1 MEKNNNSNDSKEIKL
16 INENHFLSLRK
27 NMKNKAIYAKNNYLI
42 KENERNKNI
51 NEINFD
57 TKNFESK
64 IKDEKLFNLYSTS
77 EDKISKLGYCLQM
90 IITNDENLIV
100 YGLYQINAFIL
111 NYSKELF
118 ENENLIIQF
127 NESMFKYLF
136 DILGKKYNENDNNII
151 LLLTSII
158 NKLCQFNNQY
168 IVWLMNNLPIIYNII
183 IEISN
188 TQNKNKNKNKEKNNL
203 IKNSLFNIINN
214 IFLLDNFT
222 NYKDIFENNYKQL
235 FPIILNEIYDIK
247 DSDSFLFYKKYI
259 SILLTIISDIF
270 MNRLYTSYIFKNTD
284 KIKRKDRNIFDAI
297 KFIIKYQST
306 YDLVETSILCLYNFI
321 EFYMYIK
328 DTLSEDEQEDV
339 SFRICNM
346 NIHKF
351 IVPLVYDNKNNIINN
366 DFKIYVFKILINTI
380 YIGDYE
386 YWTNL
391 IEKGLSAQI
400 NMLQNFLMEINVDK
414 NSNTVFEYHLLLIL
428 NLVSTECEEVIKDI
442 AIKYPCISNL
452 FKFFNSNNY
461 YINKHLNLFLNT
473 IHYLI
478 KNKCKFKKRQFN
490 FPFIKTLLISE
501 GICTFYK
508 NLLLDENVLNQDLIK
523 NIFIDILALIEFFDN
538 FEDNKNN
545 NIVLLHFQL
554 IGMNDII
561 ENYKSKIN
569 LSNELMYMISDI
581 FDKLIKEV

>member
-1 MEKNNNSNDSKEIKL
+1 
-16 INENHFLSLRK
+16 
-27 NMKNKAIYAKNNYLI
+27 MKNKTIYTKSNYLV

-57 TKNFESK
+57 AKNFESK
-64 IKDEKLFNLYSTS
+64 IKNEKLFNLYSTS

-90 IITNDENLIV
+90 IINNDDNLII

-118 ENENLIIQF
+118 ETENLIIQF

-136 DILGKKYNENDNNII
+136 DILGKKYNDSDNNVL

-168 IVWLMNNLPIIYNII
+168 IDWLMNNLPIIYNII
-183 IEISN
+183 IEISSPL
-188 TQNKNKNKNKEKNNL
+188 NKNKNQDKNNH
-203 IKNSLFNIINN
+203 IKNRLFNIINN
-214 IFLLDNFT
+214 IFLLDNFS
-222 NYKDIFENNYKQL
+222 NYKDNFENNYKQL
-235 FPIILNEIYDIK
+235 FPIIINEIYDIK
-247 DSDSFLFYKKYI
+247 NNDSFLFYKQYI
-259 SILLTIISDIF
+259 STLLTIISNIF

-297 KFIIKYQST
+297 KFILKYQST
-306 YDLVETSILCLYNFI
+306 NDLVNSSILLLYNFI
-321 EFYMYIK
+321 EFYMDIK

-339 SFRICNM
+339 NFRICNM
-346 NIHKF
+346 SIHKF
-351 IVPLVYDNKNNIINN
+351 IVPLVFDNKDNIINN
-366 DFKIYVFKILINTI
+366 DLKIYVFKIIINTI

-391 IEKGLSAQI
+391 IEKGLSARI

-414 NSNTVFEYHLLLIL
+414 TSNTVFEYHLLVIL

-452 FKFFNSNNY
+452 FKFFNTNNY
-461 YINKHLNLFLNT
+461 FINKYLNLFLNI

-478 KNKCKFKKRQFN
+478 KNKCKYKKRQYN
-490 FPFIKTLLISE
+490 FPYIKTLLVSE

-508 NLLLDENVLNQDLIK
+508 NLLTDENILNQDLIK
-523 NIFIDILALIEFFDN
+523 IIFIDILALIEFFGN
-538 FEDNKNN
+538 FDDNKNN
-545 NIVLLHFQL
+545 NIILLHFQL

-569 LSNELMYMISDI
+569 LSNELMNIISDVS
-581 FDKLIKEV
+581 DKLIKEI

>member
-214 IFLLDNFT
+214 IFLLDNFA

>member
-1 MEKNNNSNDSKEIKL
+1 
-16 INENHFLSLRK
+16 
-27 NMKNKAIYAKNNYLI
+27 MKNKAIYAKNNYLI

-214 IFLLDNFT
+214 IFLLDNFA

>member
-1 MEKNNNSNDSKEIKL
+1 MEKNNNNKYSKEIRL

-27 NMKNKAIYAKNNYLI
+27 NIKNKEINIKNNFLI
-42 KENERNKNI
+42 KENERNKKI

-57 TKNFESK
+57 AKSFESK
-64 IKDEKLFNLYSTS
+64 IKNEKLFNLYSTT
-77 EDKISKLGYCLQM
+77 EDEISKLGYCLQM
-90 IITNDENLIV
+90 IITNDDNLIS
-100 YGLYQINAFIL
+100 YGLYQINAFLL
-111 NYSKELF
+111 NYKKELF
-118 ENENLIIQF
+118 ETENLIIQF

-136 DILGKKYNENDNNII
+136 DILTKNYNDNNI
-151 LLLTSII
+151 LLLLNSII
-158 NKLCQFNNQY
+158 NKLCQFNDKY
-168 IVWLMNNLPIIYNII
+168 IFWLMNNLSLIYNII
-183 IEISN
+183 IELSN
-188 TQNKNKNKNKEKNNL
+188 PLSKNKNKNKESH
-203 IKNSLFNIINN
+203 IKNILFNIINN
-214 IFLLDNFT
+214 IFLLDNFD
-222 NYKDIFENNYKQL
+222 NYKENFENNYKEL

-247 DSDSFLFYKKYI
+247 NSDSFIFYKKYI
-259 SILLTIISDIF
+259 STLITIISNIF
-270 MNRLYTSYIFKNTD
+270 MNRLYISYIFKNTD

-297 KFIIKYQST
+297 KFILKYQST
-306 YDLVETSILCLYNFI
+306 FDLVNFSILCLYNFI
-321 EFYMYIK
+321 EYYMDIK

-339 SFRICNM
+339 NFRICGM

-351 IVPLVYDNKNNIINN
+351 IVPLIFDNKDSIINN

-400 NMLQNFLMEINVDK
+400 SKLQNFLMEINIDK

-428 NLVSTECEEVIKDI
+428 NLVLTECEDVIKDI
-442 AIKYPCISNL
+442 SIKYPCISNL

-478 KNKCKFKKRQFN
+478 KNKCKYKKRQYN
-490 FPFIKTLLISE
+490 FPYIKTLLISE

-508 NLLLDENVLNQDLIK
+508 KLLSDENTLNQDLIK
-523 NIFIDILALIEFFDN
+523 NIFIDILALIEFFGN
-538 FEDNKNN
+538 FENNKNN
-545 NIVLLHFQL
+545 NIILLHFQL

-569 LSNELMYMISDI
+569 LSNELMNIISDVS
-581 FDKLIKEV
+581 DKLIKEV

>member
-1 MEKNNNSNDSKEIKL
+1 MERNNNNKDSKEIKL
-16 INENHFLSLRK
+16 INENRFLSLRK
-27 NMKNKAIYAKNNYLI
+27 NMKNKTIYTKSNYLV

-57 TKNFESK
+57 AKNFESK
-64 IKDEKLFNLYSTS
+64 IKNEKLFSLYSTS

-90 IITNDENLIV
+90 IITNDDNLII
-100 YGLYQINAFIL
+100 YGLNQINEFIL

-118 ENENLIIQF
+118 EAENLIIQL

-136 DILGKKYNENDNNII
+136 DILGKKYNDSDNNVL

-168 IVWLMNNLPIIYNII
+168 IDWLMNNLPIIYNII

-188 TQNKNKNKNKEKNNL
+188 PLNKNKNQDKNNH
-203 IKNSLFNIINN
+203 IKNRLFNIINN
-214 IFLLDNFT
+214 IFLLDNFS
-222 NYKDIFENNYKQL
+222 NYKDNFENNYKQL
-235 FPIILNEIYDIK
+235 FPIIINEIYDIK
-247 DSDSFLFYKKYI
+247 NNDSFLFYKQYI
-259 SILLTIISDIF
+259 STLLTIIINIF

-297 KFIIKYQST
+297 KFILKYQST
-306 YDLVETSILCLYNFI
+306 NDLVNSSILLLYNFI
-321 EFYMYIK
+321 EFYMDIK

-339 SFRICNM
+339 NFRICNM
-346 NIHKF
+346 SIHKF
-351 IVPLVYDNKNNIINN
+351 IVPLVFDNKDNIINN
-366 DFKIYVFKILINTI
+366 DFKIYVFKIIINTI

-391 IEKGLSAQI
+391 IEKGLSARI

-414 NSNTVFEYHLLLIL
+414 TSNTVFEYHLLVIL

-452 FKFFNSNNY
+452 FKFFNTNNY
-461 YINKHLNLFLNT
+461 FINKYLNLFLNI

-478 KNKCKFKKRQFN
+478 KNKCKYKKRQYN
-490 FPFIKTLLISE
+490 FPYIKTLLVSE

-508 NLLLDENVLNQDLIK
+508 NLLTDENILNQDLIK
-523 NIFIDILALIEFFDN
+523 IIFIDILALIEFFGN
-538 FEDNKNN
+538 FDDNKNN
-545 NIVLLHFQL
+545 NIILLHFQL

-569 LSNELMYMISDI
+569 LSNELMNIISDVS
-581 FDKLIKEV
+581 DKLIKEI

>member
-214 IFLLDNFT
+214 IFLLDNFA

-235 FPIILNEIYDIK
+235 FP
-247 DSDSFLFYKKYI
+247 FYFISIFKYI
-259 SILLTIISDIF
+259 
-270 MNRLYTSYIFKNTD
+270 
-284 KIKRKDRNIFDAI
+284 
-297 KFIIKYQST
+297 
-306 YDLVETSILCLYNFI
+306 
-321 EFYMYIK
+321 
-328 DTLSEDEQEDV
+328 
-339 SFRICNM
+339 
-346 NIHKF
+346 
-351 IVPLVYDNKNNIINN
+351 
-366 DFKIYVFKILINTI
+366 
-380 YIGDYE
+380 
-386 YWTNL
+386 
-391 IEKGLSAQI
+391 
-400 NMLQNFLMEINVDK
+400 
-414 NSNTVFEYHLLLIL
+414 
-428 NLVSTECEEVIKDI
+428 
-442 AIKYPCISNL
+442 
-452 FKFFNSNNY
+452 
-461 YINKHLNLFLNT
+461 
-473 IHYLI
+473 
-478 KNKCKFKKRQFN
+478 
-490 FPFIKTLLISE
+490 
-501 GICTFYK
+501 
-508 NLLLDENVLNQDLIK
+508 
-523 NIFIDILALIEFFDN
+523 
-538 FEDNKNN
+538 
-545 NIVLLHFQL
+545 
-554 IGMNDII
+554 
-561 ENYKSKIN
+561 
-569 LSNELMYMISDI
+569 
-581 FDKLIKEV
+581 

>member
-1 MEKNNNSNDSKEIKL
+1 
-16 INENHFLSLRK
+16 
-27 NMKNKAIYAKNNYLI
+27 MKNKTIYTKSNYLV

-57 TKNFESK
+57 AKNFESK
-64 IKDEKLFNLYSTS
+64 IKNEKLFNLYSTS

-90 IITNDENLIV
+90 IITNDDNLII

-118 ENENLIIQF
+118 ETENLIIQF

-136 DILGKKYNENDNNII
+136 DILGKKYNDSDNNVL

-168 IVWLMNNLPIIYNII
+168 IDWLMNNLPIIYNII
-183 IEISN
+183 IEISSPL
-188 TQNKNKNKNKEKNNL
+188 NKNKNQDKNNH
-203 IKNSLFNIINN
+203 IKNRLFNIINN
-214 IFLLDNFT
+214 IFLLDNFS
-222 NYKDIFENNYKQL
+222 NYKDNFENNYKQL
-235 FPIILNEIYDIK
+235 FPIIINEIYDIK
-247 DSDSFLFYKKYI
+247 NNDSFLFYKQYI
-259 SILLTIISDIF
+259 STLLTIISNIF

-297 KFIIKYQST
+297 KFILKYQST
-306 YDLVETSILCLYNFI
+306 NDLVNSSILLLYNFI
-321 EFYMYIK
+321 EFYMDIK

-339 SFRICNM
+339 NFRICNM
-346 NIHKF
+346 SIHKF
-351 IVPLVYDNKNNIINN
+351 IVPLVFDNKDNIINN
-366 DFKIYVFKILINTI
+366 DLKIYVFKIIINTI

-391 IEKGLSAQI
+391 IEKGLSARI

-414 NSNTVFEYHLLLIL
+414 TSNTVFEYHLLVIL

-452 FKFFNSNNY
+452 FKFFNTNNY
-461 YINKHLNLFLNT
+461 FINKYLNLFLNI

-478 KNKCKFKKRQFN
+478 KNKCKYKKRQYN
-490 FPFIKTLLISE
+490 FPYIKTLLVSE

-508 NLLLDENVLNQDLIK
+508 NLLTDENILNQDLIK
-523 NIFIDILALIEFFDN
+523 IIFIDILALIEFFGN
-538 FEDNKNN
+538 FDDNKNN
-545 NIVLLHFQL
+545 NIILLHFQL

-569 LSNELMYMISDI
+569 LSNELMNIISDVS
-581 FDKLIKEV
+581 DKLIKEI

>member
-1 MEKNNNSNDSKEIKL
+1 MEKNNNNKDSKEIKL

-27 NMKNKAIYAKNNYLI
+27 NMKNKTIYTKSNYLV

-57 TKNFESK
+57 AKNFELK
-64 IKDEKLFNLYSTS
+64 IKNEKLFNLYSTS

-90 IITNDENLIV
+90 IITNDDNLII
-100 YGLYQINAFIL
+100 YGLYQINSFIL

-118 ENENLIIQF
+118 ETENLIIQL

-136 DILGKKYNENDNNII
+136 DILGKKYNDSDNNVL

-168 IVWLMNNLPIIYNII
+168 IDWLMNNLPIIYNII

-188 TQNKNKNKNKEKNNL
+188 PLNKNKNQDKINH
-203 IKNSLFNIINN
+203 IKNRLFNIINN
-214 IFLLDNFT
+214 IFLLDNFN
-222 NYKDIFENNYKQL
+222 NYKDNFENNYKQL
-235 FPIILNEIYDIK
+235 FPIIINEIYDIK
-247 DSDSFLFYKKYI
+247 NNDSFLFYKQYI
-259 SILLTIISDIF
+259 STLLTIISNIF

-297 KFIIKYQST
+297 KFILKYQST
-306 YDLVETSILCLYNFI
+306 NDLVNSSILLLYNFI
-321 EFYMYIK
+321 EFYMDIK

-339 SFRICNM
+339 NFRICNM
-346 NIHKF
+346 SIHKF
-351 IVPLVYDNKNNIINN
+351 IVPLVFDNKDNIINN
-366 DFKIYVFKILINTI
+366 DLKIYVFKIIINTI

-391 IEKGLSAQI
+391 IEKGLSARI

-414 NSNTVFEYHLLLIL
+414 TSNTVFEYHLLVIL

-452 FKFFNSNNY
+452 FKFFNTNNY
-461 YINKHLNLFLNT
+461 FINKYLNLFLNI

-478 KNKCKFKKRQFN
+478 KNKCKYKKRQYN
-490 FPFIKTLLISE
+490 FPYIKTLLVSE

-508 NLLLDENVLNQDLIK
+508 NLLTDENILNQDLIK
-523 NIFIDILALIEFFDN
+523 IIFIDILALIEFFGN
-538 FEDNKNN
+538 FDDNKNN
-545 NIVLLHFQL
+545 NIILLHFQL

-569 LSNELMYMISDI
+569 LSNELMNIISDVS
-581 FDKLIKEV
+581 DKLIKEI

>member
-1 MEKNNNSNDSKEIKL
+1 MEKNNNNKDSKEIKL

-27 NMKNKAIYAKNNYLI
+27 NMKNKTIYTKSNYLV

-57 TKNFESK
+57 AKNFESK
-64 IKDEKLFNLYSTS
+64 IKNEKLFNLYSTS

-90 IITNDENLIV
+90 IINNDDNLII

-118 ENENLIIQF
+118 ETENLIIQF

-136 DILGKKYNENDNNII
+136 DILGKKYNDSDNNVL

-168 IVWLMNNLPIIYNII
+168 IDWLMNNLPIIYNII
-183 IEISN
+183 IEISSPL
-188 TQNKNKNKNKEKNNL
+188 NKNKNQDKNNH
-203 IKNSLFNIINN
+203 IKNRLFNIINN
-214 IFLLDNFT
+214 IFLLDNFS
-222 NYKDIFENNYKQL
+222 NYKDNFENNYKQL
-235 FPIILNEIYDIK
+235 FPIFINEIYDIK
-247 DSDSFLFYKKYI
+247 NNDSFLFYKQYI
-259 SILLTIISDIF
+259 STLLTIIINIF

-297 KFIIKYQST
+297 KFILKYQST
-306 YDLVETSILCLYNFI
+306 NDLVNSSILLLYNFI
-321 EFYMYIK
+321 EFYMDIK

-339 SFRICNM
+339 NFRICNM
-346 NIHKF
+346 SIHKF
-351 IVPLVYDNKNNIINN
+351 IVPLVFDNKDNIINN
-366 DFKIYVFKILINTI
+366 DLKIYVFKIIINTI

-391 IEKGLSAQI
+391 IEKGLSARI

-414 NSNTVFEYHLLLIL
+414 TSNTVFEYHLLVIL

-452 FKFFNSNNY
+452 FKFFNTNNY
-461 YINKHLNLFLNT
+461 FINKYLNLFLNI

-478 KNKCKFKKRQFN
+478 KNKCKYKKRQYN
-490 FPFIKTLLISE
+490 FPYIKTLLVSE

-508 NLLLDENVLNQDLIK
+508 NLLSDENILNQDLIK
-523 NIFIDILALIEFFDN
+523 IIFIDILALIEFFGN
-538 FEDNKNN
+538 FDDNKNN
-545 NIVLLHFQL
+545 NIILLHFQL

-569 LSNELMYMISDI
+569 LSNELMNIISDVS
-581 FDKLIKEV
+581 DKLIKEI

>member
-214 IFLLDNFT
+214 IFLLDNFA

-339 SFRICNM
+339 SFRICDM

>member
-1 MEKNNNSNDSKEIKL
+1 MEKNNNNNDSKEIKL

-27 NMKNKAIYAKNNYLI
+27 NMKNKTIYAKNNYLI
-42 KENERNKNI
+42 KENERDKNI

-90 IITNDENLIV
+90 IITNDDNLIV

-111 NYSKELF
+111 NYNKELF
-118 ENENLIIQF
+118 ESENLIIQF

-136 DILGKKYNENDNNII
+136 DILGKKYNENDNII
-151 LLLTSII
+151 LLLLTSII

-168 IVWLMNNLPIIYNII
+168 IDWLMNNLPIIYNII

-188 TQNKNKNKNKEKNNL
+188 NQSKNKNKNKEKYNL

-214 IFLLDNFT
+214 IFLLDNFA
-222 NYKDIFENNYKQL
+222 NYKDNFENNYKQL

-259 SILLTIISDIF
+259 SILLTNISDIF

-351 IVPLVYDNKNNIINN
+351 IVPLVYDNKDNIINN

-414 NSNTVFEYHLLLIL
+414 NSNTIFEYHLLLIL

-478 KNKCKFKKRQFN
+478 KNKCKFKKRQYN
-490 FPFIKTLLISE
+490 FPYIKTLLISE

-545 NIVLLHFQL
+545 NIILLHFQL

-569 LSNELMYMISDI
+569 LSNELMNMISDI
-581 FDKLIKEV
+581 SDKLIKEV

>member
-1 MEKNNNSNDSKEIKL
+1 MEKNNNNKDSKEIKL

-27 NMKNKAIYAKNNYLI
+27 NMKNKTIYTKSNYLV

-57 TKNFESK
+57 AKNFESK
-64 IKDEKLFNLYSTS
+64 IKNEKLFSLYSTS

-90 IITNDENLIV
+90 IITNDDNLII

-118 ENENLIIQF
+118 ETENLIIQF

-136 DILGKKYNENDNNII
+136 DILGKKYNDSDNNVL

-168 IVWLMNNLPIIYNII
+168 IDWLMNNLPIIYNII

-188 TQNKNKNKNKEKNNL
+188 PLNKNKNQDKNNH
-203 IKNSLFNIINN
+203 IKNRLFNIINN
-214 IFLLDNFT
+214 IFLLDNFS
-222 NYKDIFENNYKQL
+222 NYKDNFENNYKQL
-235 FPIILNEIYDIK
+235 FPIIINEIYDIK
-247 DSDSFLFYKKYI
+247 NNDSFLFYKQYI
-259 SILLTIISDIF
+259 STLLTIIINIF

-297 KFIIKYQST
+297 KFILKYQST
-306 YDLVETSILCLYNFI
+306 NDLVNSSILLLYNFI
-321 EFYMYIK
+321 EFYMDIK

-339 SFRICNM
+339 NFRICNM
-346 NIHKF
+346 SIHKF
-351 IVPLVYDNKNNIINN
+351 IVPLVFDNKDNIINN
-366 DFKIYVFKILINTI
+366 DLKIYVFKIIINTI

-391 IEKGLSAQI
+391 IEKGLSARI

-414 NSNTVFEYHLLLIL
+414 TSNTVFEYHLLVIL

-452 FKFFNSNNY
+452 FKFFNTNNY
-461 YINKHLNLFLNT
+461 FINKYLNLFLSI

-478 KNKCKFKKRQFN
+478 KNKCKYKKRQYN
-490 FPFIKTLLISE
+490 FPYIKTLLVSE

-508 NLLLDENVLNQDLIK
+508 NLLTDENILNQDLIK
-523 NIFIDILALIEFFDN
+523 IIFIDILALIVFFGN
-538 FEDNKNN
+538 FDDNKNN
-545 NIVLLHFQL
+545 NIILLHFQL

-569 LSNELMYMISDI
+569 LSNELMNIISDVS
-581 FDKLIKEV
+581 DKLIKEI

>member
-1 MEKNNNSNDSKEIKL
+1 MEKNNNNKDSKEIKL

-27 NMKNKAIYAKNNYLI
+27 NMKNKTIYTKSNYLV

-57 TKNFESK
+57 AKNFELK
-64 IKDEKLFNLYSTS
+64 IKNEKLFNLYSTS

-90 IITNDENLIV
+90 IITNDDNLII
-100 YGLYQINAFIL
+100 YGLYQINSFIL

-118 ENENLIIQF
+118 ETENLIIQL

-136 DILGKKYNENDNNII
+136 DILGKKYNDSDNNV
-151 LLLTSII
+151 LLLLNSII

-168 IVWLMNNLPIIYNII
+168 IDWLMNNLPIIYNII

-188 TQNKNKNKNKEKNNL
+188 PLNKNKNQDKNNH
-203 IKNSLFNIINN
+203 IKNRLFNIINN
-214 IFLLDNFT
+214 IFLLDNFS
-222 NYKDIFENNYKQL
+222 NYKDNFENNYKQL
-235 FPIILNEIYDIK
+235 FPIIINEIYDIK
-247 DSDSFLFYKKYI
+247 NNDSFLFYKQYI
-259 SILLTIISDIF
+259 STLLTIISNIF

-297 KFIIKYQST
+297 KFILKYQST
-306 YDLVETSILCLYNFI
+306 NDLVNSSILLLYNFI
-321 EFYMYIK
+321 EFYMDIK

-339 SFRICNM
+339 NFRICNM
-346 NIHKF
+346 SIHKF
-351 IVPLVYDNKNNIINN
+351 IVPLVFDNKDNIINN
-366 DFKIYVFKILINTI
+366 DFKIYVFKIIINTI

-391 IEKGLSAQI
+391 IEKGLSARI

-414 NSNTVFEYHLLLIL
+414 TSNTVFEYHLLVIL

-452 FKFFNSNNY
+452 FKFFNTNNY
-461 YINKHLNLFLNT
+461 FINKYLNLFLNI

-478 KNKCKFKKRQFN
+478 KNKCKYKKRQYN
-490 FPFIKTLLISE
+490 FPYIKTLLVSE

-508 NLLLDENVLNQDLIK
+508 NLLSDENILNQDLIK
-523 NIFIDILALIEFFDN
+523 IIFIDILALIEFFGN
-538 FEDNKNN
+538 FDDNKNN
-545 NIVLLHFQL
+545 NIILLHFQL

-569 LSNELMYMISDI
+569 LSNELMNIISDVS
-581 FDKLIKEV
+581 DKLIKEI

>member
-1 MEKNNNSNDSKEIKL
+1 MEKNNNNKDSKEIRL

-27 NMKNKAIYAKNNYLI
+27 NMKNKTIYTKSNYLV

-57 TKNFESK
+57 AKNFELK
-64 IKDEKLFNLYSTS
+64 IKNEKLFNLYSTS

-90 IITNDENLIV
+90 IITNDDNLII
-100 YGLYQINAFIL
+100 YGLNQINEFIL

-118 ENENLIIQF
+118 ETENLIIQL
-127 NESMFKYLF
+127 NKSMFKYLF
-136 DILGKKYNENDNNII
+136 DILGKKYNDSDNNVL

-168 IVWLMNNLPIIYNII
+168 IDWLMNNLPIIYNII

-188 TQNKNKNKNKEKNNL
+188 PLNKNKNQDKNNH
-203 IKNSLFNIINN
+203 IKNRLFNIINN
-214 IFLLDNFT
+214 IFLLDNFS
-222 NYKDIFENNYKQL
+222 NYKDNFENNYKQL
-235 FPIILNEIYDIK
+235 FPIIINEIYDIK
-247 DSDSFLFYKKYI
+247 NNDSFLFYKQYI
-259 SILLTIISDIF
+259 STLLTIIINIF

-297 KFIIKYQST
+297 KFILKYQST
-306 YDLVETSILCLYNFI
+306 NDLANSSILLLYNFI
-321 EFYMYIK
+321 EFYMDIK

-339 SFRICNM
+339 NFRICNM
-346 NIHKF
+346 SIHKF
-351 IVPLVYDNKNNIINN
+351 IVPLVFDNKDNIINN
-366 DFKIYVFKILINTI
+366 DLKIYVFKIIINTI

-391 IEKGLSAQI
+391 IEKGLSARI
-400 NMLQNFLMEINVDK
+400 NMLQNFLMEINIDK
-414 NSNTVFEYHLLLIL
+414 TSNIVFEYHLLVIL

-452 FKFFNSNNY
+452 FKFFNTNNY
-461 YINKHLNLFLNT
+461 FINKYLNLFLNI

-478 KNKCKFKKRQFN
+478 KNKCKYKKRQYN
-490 FPFIKTLLISE
+490 FPYIKTLLVSE

-508 NLLLDENVLNQDLIK
+508 NLLTDENILNQDLIK
-523 NIFIDILALIEFFDN
+523 IIFIDILALIEFFGN
-538 FEDNKNN
+538 FDDNKNN
-545 NIVLLHFQL
+545 NIILLHFQL

-569 LSNELMYMISDI
+569 FSNELMNIISDVS
-581 FDKLIKEV
+581 DKLIKEI

>member
-1 MEKNNNSNDSKEIKL
+1 
-16 INENHFLSLRK
+16 
-27 NMKNKAIYAKNNYLI
+27 MKNKTIYTKSNYLV

-57 TKNFESK
+57 AKNFESK
-64 IKDEKLFNLYSTS
+64 IKNEKLFNLYSTS

-90 IITNDENLIV
+90 IITNDDNLII

-118 ENENLIIQF
+118 ETENLIIQF

-136 DILGKKYNENDNNII
+136 DILGKKYNDSDNNVL

-168 IVWLMNNLPIIYNII
+168 IDWLMNNLPIIYNII
-183 IEISN
+183 IEISSPL
-188 TQNKNKNKNKEKNNL
+188 NKNKNQDKNNH
-203 IKNSLFNIINN
+203 IKNRLFNIINN
-214 IFLLDNFT
+214 IFLLDNFS
-222 NYKDIFENNYKQL
+222 NYKDNFENNYKQL
-235 FPIILNEIYDIK
+235 FPIIINEIYDIK
-247 DSDSFLFYKKYI
+247 NNDSFLFYKKYI
-259 SILLTIISDIF
+259 STLLTIINNIF

-297 KFIIKYQST
+297 KFILKYQST
-306 YDLVETSILCLYNFI
+306 NDLVNSSILLLYNFI
-321 EFYMYIK
+321 EFYMDIK

-339 SFRICNM
+339 NFRICNM
-346 NIHKF
+346 SIHKF
-351 IVPLVYDNKNNIINN
+351 IVPLVFDNKDNIINN
-366 DFKIYVFKILINTI
+366 DLKIYVFKIIINTI

-391 IEKGLSAQI
+391 IEKGLSARI

-414 NSNTVFEYHLLLIL
+414 TSNTVFEYHLLVIL

-452 FKFFNSNNY
+452 FKFFNTNNY
-461 YINKHLNLFLNT
+461 FINKYLNLFLNI

-478 KNKCKFKKRQFN
+478 KNKCKYKKRQYN
-490 FPFIKTLLISE
+490 FPYIKTLLVSE

-508 NLLLDENVLNQDLIK
+508 NLLTDENILNQDLIK
-523 NIFIDILALIEFFDN
+523 IIFIDILALIEFFGN
-538 FEDNKNN
+538 FDDNKNN
-545 NIVLLHFQL
+545 NIILLHFQL

-569 LSNELMYMISDI
+569 LSNELMNIISDVS
-581 FDKLIKEV
+581 DKLIKEI

>member
-214 IFLLDNFT
+214 IFLLDNFA

-490 FPFIKTLLISE
+490 FPIIKTLIISE

>member
-1 MEKNNNSNDSKEIKL
+1 MEKNNNNKDSKEIRL

-27 NMKNKAIYAKNNYLI
+27 NMKNKTIYTKSNYLV

-57 TKNFESK
+57 AKNFELK
-64 IKDEKLFNLYSTS
+64 IKNEKLFNLYSTS

-90 IITNDENLIV
+90 IITNDDNLII
-100 YGLYQINAFIL
+100 YGLYQINEFIL

-118 ENENLIIQF
+118 EAENLIIQL

-136 DILGKKYNENDNNII
+136 DILGKKYNDSDNNV
-151 LLLTSII
+151 LLLLNSII
-158 NKLCQFNNQY
+158 NKLCQFNNKY
-168 IVWLMNNLPIIYNII
+168 IDWLMNNLPIIYNII

-188 TQNKNKNKNKEKNNL
+188 PLNKNKNQDKNNH
-203 IKNSLFNIINN
+203 IKNRLFNIINN
-214 IFLLDNFT
+214 IFLLDNFS
-222 NYKDIFENNYKQL
+222 NYKDNFENNYKQL
-235 FPIILNEIYDIK
+235 FSIILNEIYDIK
-247 DSDSFLFYKKYI
+247 NSDSFLFYKKYI
-259 SILLTIISDIF
+259 STLLIIISNIF
-270 MNRLYTSYIFKNTD
+270 MNRLYISYIFKNTD
-284 KIKRKDRNIFDAI
+284 KIKRKDRNIFDTI
-297 KFIIKYQST
+297 KFILKYQT
-306 YDLVETSILCLYNFI
+306 TLDLVNTSILCLYNFI
-321 EFYMYIK
+321 EFYMDIK

-339 SFRICNM
+339 NFRICNM
-346 NIHKF
+346 SIHKF
-351 IVPLVYDNKNNIINN
+351 IVPLVFDNKDNIINN
-366 DFKIYVFKILINTI
+366 DFKIYVFKIIINTI

-391 IEKGLSAQI
+391 IEKGLSARI

-414 NSNTVFEYHLLLIL
+414 TSNTVFEYHLLVIL

-452 FKFFNSNNY
+452 FKFFNTNNY
-461 YINKHLNLFLNT
+461 FINKYLNLFLNI

-478 KNKCKFKKRQFN
+478 KNKCKYKKRQYN
-490 FPFIKTLLISE
+490 FPYIKTLLVSE

-508 NLLLDENVLNQDLIK
+508 NLLSDENILNQDLIK
-523 NIFIDILALIEFFDN
+523 IIFIDILALIEFFGN
-538 FEDNKNN
+538 FDDNKNN
-545 NIVLLHFQL
+545 NIILLHFQL

-569 LSNELMYMISDI
+569 LSNELMNIISDVS
-581 FDKLIKEV
+581 DKLIKEV

>member
-1 MEKNNNSNDSKEIKL
+1 MEKNNNNKDSKEIKL

-27 NMKNKAIYAKNNYLI
+27 NMKNKTIYTKRNYLV

-57 TKNFESK
+57 AKNFESK
-64 IKDEKLFNLYSTS
+64 IKNEKLFSLYSTS

-90 IITNDENLIV
+90 IITNDDNLII
-100 YGLYQINAFIL
+100 YGLYQINEFIL

-118 ENENLIIQF
+118 EAENLIIQL

-136 DILGKKYNENDNNII
+136 DILAKKYNDSYNNV
-151 LLLTSII
+151 LLLLNSII

-168 IVWLMNNLPIIYNII
+168 IDWLMNNLPTIYNII
-183 IEISN
+183 IEISSPL
-188 TQNKNKNKNKEKNNL
+188 NKNKNQDKNNH
-203 IKNSLFNIINN
+203 IKNRLFNIINN
-214 IFLLDNFT
+214 IFLLDNFS
-222 NYKDIFENNYKQL
+222 NYKDNFENNYKQL
-235 FPIILNEIYDIK
+235 FPIIINEIYDIK
-247 DSDSFLFYKKYI
+247 NNDSFLFYKQYI
-259 SILLTIISDIF
+259 STLLTIISNIF

-297 KFIIKYQST
+297 KFILKYQST
-306 YDLVETSILCLYNFI
+306 NDLVNSSILLLYNFI
-321 EFYMYIK
+321 EFYMDIK

-339 SFRICNM
+339 NFRICNM
-346 NIHKF
+346 SIHKF
-351 IVPLVYDNKNNIINN
+351 IVPLVFDNKDNIINN
-366 DFKIYVFKILINTI
+366 DLKIYVFKIIINTI

-391 IEKGLSAQI
+391 IEKGLSARI

-414 NSNTVFEYHLLLIL
+414 TSNTVFEYHLLVIL

-452 FKFFNSNNY
+452 FKFFNTNNY
-461 YINKHLNLFLNT
+461 FINKYLNLFLNI

-478 KNKCKFKKRQFN
+478 KNKCKYKKRQYN
-490 FPFIKTLLISE
+490 FPYIKTLLVSE

-508 NLLLDENVLNQDLIK
+508 NLLTDENILNQDLIK
-523 NIFIDILALIEFFDN
+523 IIFIDILALIVFFGN
-538 FEDNKNN
+538 FDDNKNN
-545 NIVLLHFQL
+545 NIILLHFQL

-569 LSNELMYMISDI
+569 LSNELMNIISDVS
-581 FDKLIKEV
+581 DKLIKEI

>member
-1 MEKNNNSNDSKEIKL
+1 MEKNNNNKDSKEIKL

-27 NMKNKAIYAKNNYLI
+27 NMKNKTIYTKSNYLV

-57 TKNFESK
+57 AKNFESK
-64 IKDEKLFNLYSTS
+64 IKNEKLFNLYSTS

-90 IITNDENLIV
+90 IITNDDNLII

-118 ENENLIIQF
+118 ETENLIIQF

-136 DILGKKYNENDNNII
+136 DILGKKYNDSDNNVL

-168 IVWLMNNLPIIYNII
+168 IDWLMNNLPIIYNII
-183 IEISN
+183 IEISSPL
-188 TQNKNKNKNKEKNNL
+188 NKNKNQDKNNH
-203 IKNSLFNIINN
+203 IKNRLFNIINN
-214 IFLLDNFT
+214 IFLLDNFS
-222 NYKDIFENNYKQL
+222 NYKDNFENNYKQL
-235 FPIILNEIYDIK
+235 FPIIINEIYDIK
-247 DSDSFLFYKKYI
+247 NNDSFLFYKKYI
-259 SILLTIISDIF
+259 STLLTIINNIF

-297 KFIIKYQST
+297 KFILKYQST
-306 YDLVETSILCLYNFI
+306 NDLVNSSILLLYNFI
-321 EFYMYIK
+321 EFYMDIK

-339 SFRICNM
+339 NFRICNM
-346 NIHKF
+346 SIHKF
-351 IVPLVYDNKNNIINN
+351 IVPLVFDNKDNIINN
-366 DFKIYVFKILINTI
+366 DLKIYVFKIIINTI

-391 IEKGLSAQI
+391 IEKGLSARI

-414 NSNTVFEYHLLLIL
+414 TSNTVFEYHLLVIL

-452 FKFFNSNNY
+452 FKFFNTNNY
-461 YINKHLNLFLNT
+461 FINKYLNLFLNI

-478 KNKCKFKKRQFN
+478 KNKCKYKKRQYN
-490 FPFIKTLLISE
+490 FPYIKTLLVSE

-508 NLLLDENVLNQDLIK
+508 NLLTDENILNQDLIK
-523 NIFIDILALIEFFDN
+523 IIFIDILALIEFFGN
-538 FEDNKNN
+538 FDDNKNN
-545 NIVLLHFQL
+545 NIILLHFQL

-569 LSNELMYMISDI
+569 LSNELMNIISDVS
-581 FDKLIKEV
+581 DKLIKEI

>member
-1 MEKNNNSNDSKEIKL
+1 MEKNNNNKDSKEIKL

-27 NMKNKAIYAKNNYLI
+27 NMKNKTIYAKNNYLI
-42 KENERNKNI
+42 KENERDKNI

-90 IITNDENLIV
+90 IITNDDNLIV

-111 NYSKELF
+111 NYNKELF
-118 ENENLIIQF
+118 ESENLIIQF

-136 DILGKKYNENDNNII
+136 DILGKKYNENDNII
-151 LLLTSII
+151 LLLLTSII

-168 IVWLMNNLPIIYNII
+168 IDWLMNNLPIIYNII

-188 TQNKNKNKNKEKNNL
+188 IQNKNKNKNKEKYNL

-214 IFLLDNFT
+214 IFLLDNFA
-222 NYKDIFENNYKQL
+222 NYKDNFENNYKQL

-259 SILLTIISDIF
+259 SILLTNISDIF

-351 IVPLVYDNKNNIINN
+351 IVPLVYDNKDNIINN

-414 NSNTVFEYHLLLIL
+414 NSNTIFEYHLLLIL

-478 KNKCKFKKRQFN
+478 KNKCKFKKRQYN
-490 FPFIKTLLISE
+490 FPYIKTLLISE

-545 NIVLLHFQL
+545 NIILLHFQL

-569 LSNELMYMISDI
+569 LSNELMNMISDI
-581 FDKLIKEV
+581 SDKLIKEV

>member
-1 MEKNNNSNDSKEIKL
+1 MEKNNNNKDSKEIKL

-27 NMKNKAIYAKNNYLI
+27 NMKNKTIYTKSNYLV

-57 TKNFESK
+57 AKNFESK
-64 IKDEKLFNLYSTS
+64 IKNEKLFSLYSTS

-90 IITNDENLIV
+90 IITNDDNLII

-118 ENENLIIQF
+118 EAENLIIQL

-136 DILGKKYNENDNNII
+136 DILGKKYNDSDNNVL

-168 IVWLMNNLPIIYNII
+168 IDWLMNNLPIIYNII

-188 TQNKNKNKNKEKNNL
+188 PLNKNKNQDKNNH
-203 IKNSLFNIINN
+203 IKNRLFNIINN
-214 IFLLDNFT
+214 IFLLDNFS
-222 NYKDIFENNYKQL
+222 NYKDNFENNYKQL
-235 FPIILNEIYDIK
+235 FPIIINEIYDIK
-247 DSDSFLFYKKYI
+247 NNDSFLFYKQYI
-259 SILLTIISDIF
+259 STLLTIIINIF

-297 KFIIKYQST
+297 KFILKYQST
-306 YDLVETSILCLYNFI
+306 NDLVNSSILLLYNFI
-321 EFYMYIK
+321 EFYMDIK

-339 SFRICNM
+339 NFRICNM
-346 NIHKF
+346 SIHKF
-351 IVPLVYDNKNNIINN
+351 IVPLVFDNKDNIINN
-366 DFKIYVFKILINTI
+366 DLKIYVFKIIINTI

-391 IEKGLSAQI
+391 IEKGLSARI

-414 NSNTVFEYHLLLIL
+414 TSNTVFEYHLLVIL

-452 FKFFNSNNY
+452 FKFFNTNNY
-461 YINKHLNLFLNT
+461 FINKYLNLFLNI

-478 KNKCKFKKRQFN
+478 KNKCKYKKRQYN
-490 FPFIKTLLISE
+490 FPYIKTLLVSE

-508 NLLLDENVLNQDLIK
+508 NLLTDENILNQDLIK
-523 NIFIDILALIEFFDN
+523 IIFIDILALIVFFGN
-538 FEDNKNN
+538 FDDNKNN
-545 NIVLLHFQL
+545 NIILLHFQL

-569 LSNELMYMISDI
+569 LSNELMNIISDVS
-581 FDKLIKEV
+581 DKLIKEI

>member
-1 MEKNNNSNDSKEIKL
+1 MEKNTNKKDSKDIKL

-27 NMKNKAIYAKNNYLI
+27 NMKNKAIYTKNNYLI

-51 NEINFD
+51 IEINFD
-57 TKNFESK
+57 AKNFESK
-64 IKDEKLFNLYSTS
+64 IESEKLFNLFSTC

-90 IITNDENLIV
+90 IITNDDNLIV
-100 YGLYQINAFIL
+100 YGLYQINIFL
-111 NYSKELF
+111 LKYTKELF
-118 ENENLIIQF
+118 ETENLIIQF

-136 DILGKKYNENDNNII
+136 DILDKKYNDDDYNIL

-158 NKLCQFNNQY
+158 NKLCQFSNQY
-168 IVWLMNNLPIIYNII
+168 IVWLTNNLSKIYNILVG
-183 IEISN
+183 ISN
-188 TQNKNKNKNKEKNNL
+188 PINKNKNKSKNNH
-203 IKNSLFNIINN
+203 IKNSLFIIINN
-214 IFLLDNFT
+214 IFILDDFS
-222 NYKDIFENNYKQL
+222 NYKDNFENNYKEL

-247 DSDSFLFYKKYI
+247 NSDSFLFYKKYMSTLITFI
-259 SILLTIISDIF
+259 SNIF
-270 MNRLYTSYIFKNTD
+270 MNRLYISYIFKNTE

-297 KFIIKYQST
+297 KFILKYQST
-306 YDLVETSILCLYNFI
+306 YDLINSSILCLYNFI
-321 EFYMYIK
+321 EFYMDIK

-339 SFRICNM
+339 NFRICDM

-351 IVPLVYDNKNNIINN
+351 IVPLVYDNKDNIINN

-380 YIGDYE
+380 YNGDYE

-391 IEKGLSAQI
+391 IEKGLSSQI
-400 NMLQNFLMEINVDK
+400 NKLQNFLMEVNVDK

-428 NLVSTECEEVIKDI
+428 NLVSTENEEVINDI

-452 FKFFNSNNY
+452 FKFFNSNNH
-461 YINKHLNLFLNT
+461 YIKKHLNLFLNT

-478 KNKCKFKKRQFN
+478 KNKCKYKKRQYN
-490 FPFIKTLLISE
+490 FPYIKTLLISE
-501 GICTFYK
+501 GICQFYK
-508 NLLLDENVLNQDLIK
+508 NLLLDENSLNQDLIQ
-523 NIFIDILALIEFFDN
+523 NIFIDILTLIEFYGN

-545 NIVLLHFQL
+545 NIILLHFQI

-569 LSNELMYMISDI
+569 LSNELMNIISDVS
-581 FDKLIKEV
+581 DKLIKEV

>member
-214 IFLLDNFT
+214 IFLLDNFA

-259 SILLTIISDIF
+259 SILLTIMSDIF

>member
-1 MEKNNNSNDSKEIKL
+1 MEKNNNNKDSKEIKL

-27 NMKNKAIYAKNNYLI
+27 NMKNKTIYTKSNYLV

-57 TKNFESK
+57 AKNFESK
-64 IKDEKLFNLYSTS
+64 IKNEKLFSLYSTS

-90 IITNDENLIV
+90 IITNDDNLII

-118 ENENLIIQF
+118 ETENLIIQF

-136 DILGKKYNENDNNII
+136 DILGKKYNDSDNNVL

-168 IVWLMNNLPIIYNII
+168 IDWLMNNLPIIYNII

-188 TQNKNKNKNKEKNNL
+188 PLNKNKNQDKNNH
-203 IKNSLFNIINN
+203 IKNRLFNIINN
-214 IFLLDNFT
+214 IFLLDNFS
-222 NYKDIFENNYKQL
+222 NYKDNFENNYKQL
-235 FPIILNEIYDIK
+235 FPIIINEIYDIK
-247 DSDSFLFYKKYI
+247 NNDSFLFYKQYI
-259 SILLTIISDIF
+259 STLLTIIINIF

-297 KFIIKYQST
+297 KFILKYQST
-306 YDLVETSILCLYNFI
+306 NDLVNSSILLLYNFI
-321 EFYMYIK
+321 EFYMDIK

-339 SFRICNM
+339 NFRICNM
-346 NIHKF
+346 SIHKF
-351 IVPLVYDNKNNIINN
+351 IVPLVFDNKDNIINN
-366 DFKIYVFKILINTI
+366 DLKIYVFKIIINTI

-391 IEKGLSAQI
+391 IEKGLSARI

-414 NSNTVFEYHLLLIL
+414 TSNTVFEYHLLVIL

-452 FKFFNSNNY
+452 FKFFNTNNY
-461 YINKHLNLFLNT
+461 FINKYLNLFLNI

-478 KNKCKFKKRQFN
+478 KNKCKYKKRQYN
-490 FPFIKTLLISE
+490 FPYIKTLLVSE

-508 NLLLDENVLNQDLIK
+508 NLLTDENILNQDLIK
-523 NIFIDILALIEFFDN
+523 IIFIDILALIVFFGN
-538 FEDNKNN
+538 FDDNKNN
-545 NIVLLHFQL
+545 NIILLHFQL

-569 LSNELMYMISDI
+569 LSNELMNIISDVS
-581 FDKLIKEV
+581 DKLIKEI